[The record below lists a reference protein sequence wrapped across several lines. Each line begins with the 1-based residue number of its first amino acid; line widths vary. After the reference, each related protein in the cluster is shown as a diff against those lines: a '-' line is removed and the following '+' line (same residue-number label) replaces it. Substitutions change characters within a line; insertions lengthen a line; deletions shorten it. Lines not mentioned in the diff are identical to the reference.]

1 MTPMITSV
9 TKLDSTSAVKP
20 MTTMSKFSVSG
31 WMYSNVDVATASKK
45 YPQQIRNKNGWN
57 ESTGW
62 YTGIEGASDKFCG
75 NGSGSTRTII
85 TLSASIYTNWV
96 YITTI
101 FNDTSCSVYANGAF
115 VTNTP
120 INTVKASTT
129 YPLRFATDFNG
140 IMDEYRI
147 HDRLEDDAYI
157 AADYATQ
164 TDPDFLAYGEI
175 VNHNGFVFVV
185 R

>member
-1 MTPMITSV
+1 M
-9 TKLDSTSAVKP
+9 KLSGFSTRNSDTY
-20 MTTMSKFSVSG
+20 MRTQ
-31 WMYSNVDVATASKK
+31 KK
-45 YPQQIRNKNGWN
+45 VRIN
-57 ESTGW
+57 
-62 YTGIEGASDKFCG
+62 IEGASDKFCG

-101 FNDTSCSVYANGAF
+101 FNDTACSVYANGAF

-129 YPLRFATDFNG
+129 YPLRFATDFDG

-164 TDPDFLAYGEI
+164 TDPDFLTFGEI
-175 VNHNGFVFVV
+175 QNHSGFFILV

>member
-1 MTPMITSV
+1 M
-9 TKLDSTSAVKP
+9 
-20 MTTMSKFSVSG
+20 
-31 WMYSNVDVATASKK
+31 
-45 YPQQIRNKNGWN
+45 
-57 ESTGW
+57 
-62 YTGIEGASDKFCG
+62 
-75 NGSGSTRTII
+75 
-85 TLSASIYTNWV
+85 